1 MRIGDQELGPGD
13 TVVVTAHIFL
23 SMVADKMRELAND
36 PAAIKALADKIE
48 KFADAIRRN
57 EEQPS
62 VLDMPDLG

>member
-1 MRIGDQELGPGD
+1 MIGDQELGPGD
-13 TVVVTAHIFL
+13 AVVVMAHVFL
-23 SMVADKMRELAND
+23 SMMANKMREF
-36 PAAIKALADKIE
+36 AINALADKIE